1 MMLLKQNGQPF
12 MTARKLIDIAGARG
26 MIRTCDPLIRSAI
39 TSTALSYGSYDL
51 LTLLQV
57 ASASESIFTT
67 YSDQFRC
74 GVVTSLSQ
82 SYGVNPSVEISFRLG
97 PASTL
102 LSIAK

>member
-57 ASASESIFTT
+57 ASASESIC
-67 YSDQFRC
+67 YHLFRP
-74 GVVTSLSQ
+74 VSLWCCHKFVSIVW
-82 SYGVNPSVEISFRLG
+82 GEPLG
-97 PASTL
+97 
-102 LSIAK
+102 